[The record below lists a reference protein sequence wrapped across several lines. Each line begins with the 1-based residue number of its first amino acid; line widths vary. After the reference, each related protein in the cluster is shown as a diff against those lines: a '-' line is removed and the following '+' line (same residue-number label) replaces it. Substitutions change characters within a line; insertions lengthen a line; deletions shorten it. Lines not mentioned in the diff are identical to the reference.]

1 MNARVLCALIDTGAK
16 LGTLKRLPRTGW
28 LQRGVADPE
37 SIAEHSY
44 SVAMLALL
52 AGDAVPGLDR
62 ERLLRMA
69 LLHDYA
75 EALMGDLPASAK
87 RLIGAPAKH
96 AGERRA
102 MSELLADFP
111 AGESYVALWQE
122 YCDGRS
128 REAQLLKALDRIEM
142 LMQALEYERAGS
154 RLMDEFWDDV
164 ELSWPEWLP
173 ELRELALML
182 HARRPSFEA
191 VMTGNG
197 MRG

>member
-1 MNARVLCALIDTGAK
+1 MDARVLDALIDTGPK
-16 LGTLKRLPRTGW
+16 LGALKRLPRTGW

-44 SVAMLALL
+44 AVAMLALL
-52 AGDAVPGLDR
+52 AGDAVEGIDR

-87 RLIGAPAKH
+87 RLIGPRAKH
-96 AGERRA
+96 EGERRA
-102 MSELLADFP
+102 MLELLAGFP
-111 AGESYVALWQE
+111 AGESYIALWQE

-142 LMQALEYERAGS
+142 LIQALEYERAGS
-154 RLMDEFWDDV
+154 RLMDEFWEDA
-164 ELSWPEWLP
+164 ELGWPEWAP
-173 ELRELALML
+173 ALRELALL
-182 HARRPSFEA
+182 LQARRPSLDG
-191 VMTGNG
+191 VP
-197 MRG
+197 R